1 MQAGGGSPHTGA
13 SDEQRGSLR
22 GRSYVETAEEAPY
35 FLHHC
40 PDHSSPL
47 SRWSSDSDLHVH
59 SSPTT

>member
-22 GRSYVETAEEAPY
+22 GRSYVETAEEVPY

-47 SRWSSDSDLHVH
+47 SR
-59 SSPTT
+59 

>member
-13 SDEQRGSLR
+13 SDEQCGSL
-22 GRSYVETAEEAPY
+22 GGSYVETGEETPY
-35 FLHHC
+35 FLHYC